1 MSEKE
6 HNFKRRTSE
15 NMGTKYTRNILMMG
29 KQIALMAFLIFML
42 EVIVTCQHPL
52 NQPDTIA
59 CNALSYKTSKKRR
72 DMDRSR

>member
-1 MSEKE
+1 
-6 HNFKRRTSE
+6 
-15 NMGTKYTRNILMMG
+15 MGIRYTGNILM
-29 KQIALMAFLIFML
+29 IVALMTFLMFAL